1 MSSEKIKACLDST
14 EVEMGKAIKHL
25 EAELAKVRAGKANP
39 AMLDNIQVEY
49 YGALSPINNVA
60 SISTPDARTI
70 VIQPWEKSSITPIE
84 KAIMASNLG
93 FNPQNDG
100 VLIRIMVPPLTEER
114 RKDLVKKAKA
124 ETENCKVV
132 LRNLRR
138 DANEVL
144 KKLNKE
150 GTPDDLIKTAE
161 TKIQNIINSFTE
173 KADKHLEQKEKEIM
187 TV

>member
-1 MSSEKIKACLDST
+1 M
-14 EVEMGKAIKHL
+14 
-25 EAELAKVRAGKANP
+25 
-39 AMLDNIQVEY
+39 
-49 YGALSPINNVA
+49 
-60 SISTPDARTI
+60 
-70 VIQPWEKSSITPIE
+70 
-84 KAIMASNLG
+84 
-93 FNPQNDG
+93 
-100 VLIRIMVPPLTEER
+100 
-114 RKDLVKKAKA
+114 
-124 ETENCKVV
+124 V